1 MGATITPA
9 APISMTF
16 LVKLPRL
23 RLPADEAPTIT
34 GTRPLTRAITHATKS
49 ADSCA
54 LSLGASPMTPRI
66 VMPVTPHSR

>member
-9 APISMTF
+9 APISITF
-16 LVKLPRL
+16 FVKPPRL
-23 RLPADEAPTIT
+23 RLPAEDTPTIT
-34 GTRPLTRAITHATKS
+34 GTRPFTRFMTRAAKS
-49 ADSCA
+49 EDSCA